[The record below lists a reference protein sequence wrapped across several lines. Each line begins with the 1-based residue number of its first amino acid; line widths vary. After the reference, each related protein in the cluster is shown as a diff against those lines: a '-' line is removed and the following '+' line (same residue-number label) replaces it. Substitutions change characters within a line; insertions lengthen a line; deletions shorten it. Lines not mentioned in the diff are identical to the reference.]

1 MRVQYDLNDE
11 RIQYLIHT
19 DEVLAKLI
27 RHIGTCELAIEKD
40 GFACLVKYIIGQQI
54 SDKARETIWLRIC
67 ALLGNVTPAVVLSV
81 SAKDLRRAGLSG
93 RKIEYIKTL
102 AESVV
107 EGSIDFE
114 KFHELPNEEII
125 SQLTTVKGIG
135 RWTAEMYLIFSM
147 GRENVLSKGDGT
159 IKRTIKWM
167 YRLDE
172 LPSSKVLSE
181 YFVNWHEYSTI
192 VSAYLWKAI
201 ALGLTQKPFD
211 EGILVEDS
219 V

>member
-1 MRVQYDLNDE
+1 M
-11 RIQYLIHT
+11 
-19 DEVLAKLI
+19 
-27 RHIGTCELAIEKD
+27 
-40 GFACLVKYIIGQQI
+40 
-54 SDKARETIWLRIC
+54 
-67 ALLGNVTPAVVLSV
+67 
-81 SAKDLRRAGLSG
+81 
-93 RKIEYIKTL
+93 
-102 AESVV
+102 
-107 EGSIDFE
+107 
-114 KFHELPNEEII
+114 
-125 SQLTTVKGIG
+125 
-135 RWTAEMYLIFSM
+135 
-147 GRENVLSKGDGT
+147 LSKGDGT